1 MAEQLT
7 ATKSNLLRLQKTL
20 ALAQNGYELL
30 DRKRNILIRETM
42 GMIERAQDIQLRI
55 RNAYGEAYDA
65 LRRANLVLGIV
76 DEIAKSVPTDDQL
89 RLSGRSV
96 MGVEIP
102 SVTDS
107 YIPPVAPGGFHRTN
121 MDLDEAYLKFHEARR
136 LTVELAELESG
147 VYRLAE
153 GIRKTQKR
161 ANALKNMMIPR
172 YVEQIAVITES
183 LSEKEREEFSRQKVI
198 KKQLE
203 DRNSKS
209 KSKSKADAKAN
220 GE

>member
-1 MAEQLT
+1 MAEQLI
-7 ATKSNLLRLQKTL
+7 ATKSNLIRLQKTL

-30 DRKRNILIRETM
+30 DRKRNILIREIM

-65 LRRANLVLGIV
+65 LQRTNLLLGIV
-76 DEIAKSVPTDDQL
+76 DEIAESVPPDDTL

-102 SVTDS
+102 TVTDS
-107 YIPPVAPGGFHRTN
+107 YVPPVAPGGFHRTN
-121 MDLDEAYLKFHEARR
+121 TDFDEAYLKFHEARR

-153 GIRKTQKR
+153 SIRKTQKR
-161 ANALKNMMIPR
+161 ANALKNRMIPR
-172 YVEQIAVITES
+172 YTEQIAVITES
-183 LSEKEREEFSRQKVI
+183 LAEKEREEFSRQKVI
-198 KKQLE
+198 KAQLE
-203 DRNSKS
+203 HRKQRS
-209 KSKSKADAKAN
+209 
-220 GE
+220 